1 MSMPFQSQGGSPQP
15 VNRGGKSKKKEGFL
29 GSLLGGGKAYY
40 ILALLAAVG
49 AAFGTLAIVGQSAE
63 RSVYWVLSADAPART
78 PITANMLQE
87 VETAQGSEPR
97 NALTYNDILNGPQ
110 IFANVGLQM
119 GDVVTPSVAG
129 PLERIDNNL
138 PDNYVVT
145 SFTVSPENAVAGK
158 VRAGDLIDVIAVDE
172 SETEGQVAKLVLHR
186 VLVLDVTV
194 NPSTIAKGTTDNTL
208 SNTSASDT
216 TASNPSSSEPGPD
229 SAQIRGGIPLL
240 YTVAVTAEDATKIA
254 LIRGKNILI
263 ALSSN
268 GSSLGGTVD
277 VQTSQNEVFGRG
289 AVNDSSAGLPVQE
302 LTNADGT
309 IVEND
314 GSVDVQLEQPQVAGE
329 SGQPTPSSSVTPSN
343 SQRP

>member
-1 MSMPFQSQGGSPQP
+1 MSMPFQPQGGSPQQI
-15 VNRGGKSKKKEGFL
+15 NRGGKPKKKEGFL
-29 GSLLGGGKAYY
+29 GSLLGGGKTYF
-40 ILALLAAVG
+40 ILALIAAVA
-49 AAFGTLAIVGQSAE
+49 AAFGSLAIIGQSGE
-63 RSVYWVLSADAPART
+63 RSVYWVLSTDAPTRT

-110 IFANVGLQM
+110 IFANVGLQV
-119 GDVVTPSVAG
+119 GDVVTASVAG

-145 SFTVSPENAVAGK
+145 SFVVSPENAVAGK
-158 VRAGDLIDVIAVDE
+158 VRAGDLIDVIAVDQTDVDGE
-172 SETEGQVAKLVLHR
+172 VAKMVLHR

-194 NPSTIAKGTTDNTL
+194 NPNTIAKSTTDNSL
-208 SNTSASDT
+208 SNTSASDS
-216 TASNPSSSEPGPD
+216 ANSNPEGNAPGPD

-240 YTVAVTAEDATKIA
+240 YTVAVTAKDATKIA

-268 GSSLGGTVD
+268 GSALDEGPVD
-277 VQTSQNEVFGRG
+277 VQTSQNEVFGIG
-289 AVNDSSAGLPVQE
+289 GVSDSSAGLPVQE

-309 IVEND
+309 VMENN
-314 GSVDVQLEQPQVAGE
+314 GSIDVQTVQPQTAVEPA
-329 SGQPTPSSSVTPSN
+329 QPTPSN
-343 SQRP
+343 SAKP